1 MIQSPAESRVANF
14 SWFFSNPDTPETI
27 RSYILGWGG
36 VRDYGMTGSRRE
48 DTEGAAPMRTGI
60 TLLVSLSALFLTAS
74 AHAQHGGGHVMSAPQ
89 APHFSAPH
97 FSQPMMPYF
106 EQPMMPHF
114 NQPRTTHVNQSTA
127 PHVNQANGVR
137 SNIGRQAGSD
147 LASAQHNNSAPVGRY
162 VNRTTSKV
170 HALSNALQQNHA
182 ITGRHSGSSSNS
194 KLAAALAKNAAG
206 SGANKQSATTGM
218 TASATTAAAGKSTSP
233 SIANPTTSTSSLATP
248 TKSATNLTTMSTGS
262 STTPVTSPTTP
273 AAGGSQVPTTTK
285 PTTVATTNTGTT
297 TGTATTATPSLGSI
311 TSTSPTLTSS
321 GNPTTFNS
329 STPSTFNP
337 LGSTAPILNL
347 GLGFGFGGNFGL
359 MTLPNGHHYYVY
371 YPNLYGGY
379 GSGYGYG
386 YRNRYYGNGYSNNSN
401 NSMYFAQ
408 MRRLSRL
415 VNDLNSLTRGGNVA
429 PAISSRLHSD
439 LMGVVAS
446 NFRPS
451 QQSVQQLSTDL
462 ATILPTR
469 TGPMMNTGELAQHL
483 MVVMN
488 GGGQNMF
495 QVQNSI
501 AGAQGI
507 MSMSGVPQQGIQRIS
522 SDLVTVSS
530 F

>member
-1 MIQSPAESRVANF
+1 
-14 SWFFSNPDTPETI
+14 
-27 RSYILGWGG
+27 
-36 VRDYGMTGSRRE
+36 
-48 DTEGAAPMRTGI
+48 MRTGI
-60 TLLVSLSALFLTAS
+60 TVLASWSVLFLTAA
-74 AHAQHGGGHVMSAPQ
+74 AHAQHGGGHVASAPQ

-106 EQPMMPHF
+106 EQPMMPRY
-114 NQPRTTHVNQSTA
+114 NQTRTPHVNQSATS
-127 PHVNQANGVR
+127 HVNQASGVR
-137 SNIGRQAGSD
+137 SNMGRAAGSD
-147 LASAQHNNSAPVGRY
+147 LSSAQHNNAVPVGRY

-170 HALSNALQQNHA
+170 HALSNALQENHA
-182 ITGRHSGSSSNS
+182 ITGHHSGSSPNS
-194 KLAAALAKNAAG
+194 KLAAALAKNSAG
-206 SGANKQSATTGM
+206 SGANKQAGTAGV
-218 TASATTAAAGKSTSP
+218 TASAATPAAGQNTVA
-233 SIANPTTSTSSLATP
+233 SIANPPTSTSSQASP
-248 TKSATNLTTMSTGS
+248 TKTATNLTTMSTGS
-262 STTPVTSPTTP
+262 SATPVTSTTTPTTTP
-273 AAGGSQVPTTTK
+273 TAGGSQAPTATK
-285 PTTVATTNTGTT
+285 PTTVATTTSPTTGTT
-297 TGTATTATPSLGSI
+297 TTTTTPSLGSI
-311 TSTSPTLTSS
+311 TPTTSTLTTS

-337 LGSTAPILNL
+337 FGSTAPILNL

-371 YPNLYGGY
+371 YPSVYGGY
-379 GSGYGYG
+379 GYG
-386 YRNRYYGNGYSNNSN
+386 NRYYGNGYNNNSN

-415 VNDLNSLTRGGNVA
+415 VSDLNNLTQGGNVA
-429 PAISSRLHSD
+429 PAMSSRLHSD
-439 LMGVVAS
+439 LMGLVTN

-469 TGPMMNTGELAQHL
+469 TVPMMNTGELAQHL

-507 MSMSGVPQQGIQRIS
+507 LSMSGVPQQGIQRIS
-522 SDLVTVSS
+522 SDLAMVSS
-530 F
+530 L